1 MHRWTA
7 IFLPPIRISIFEQDI
22 AMLRYI
28 KTSDMCKKFMK
39 SLPVN
44 VNPLAKPC
52 ISACVRRFKTET
64 NEKKKATHPRLAFFS
79 LQRVA
84 MYFIWWENASLPP
97 YSLQPVALYKGVQ
110 ILESGKFLLAEL
122 GILALENHANDWNSE
137 SKFYRQKIR
146 NPVPGTRNP
155 YKDLNPESTFHW
167 QTQTEIQYL
176 ESGIHCVESRIQ
188 DCIGFPYMGQSRF
201 VLRWCYTRRFATND
215 FQRNTALQCWNNV
228 ATIWSNV
235 ATML

>member
-7 IFLPPIRISIFEQDI
+7 MFLPLIRISIFEQDI

-44 VNPLAKPC
+44 INPLAKPC
-52 ISACVRRFKTET
+52 ISAFVRRLKTET
-64 NEKKKATHPRLAFFS
+64 NEKKATHSRFAFFS

-84 MYFIWWENASLPP
+84 MYFISWENASLPP
-97 YSLQPVALYKGVQ
+97 YSLQPVALCKRVQ
-110 ILESGKFLLAEL
+110 ILESGKFLLAES

-137 SKFYRQKIR
+137 SKFYWQKIR

-155 YKDLNPESTFHW
+155 YKDLNPESKFHW
-167 QTQTEIQYL
+167 HRL
-176 ESGIHCVESRIQ
+176 ESSTWNPGSTAWNPESKT
-188 DCIGFPYMGQSRF
+188 
-201 VLRWCYTRRFATND
+201 VLD
-215 FQRNTALQCWNNV
+215 FLTWGRAG
-228 ATIWSNV
+228 SF
-235 ATML
+235 

>member
-137 SKFYRQKIR
+137 SKFYWQKIR

-155 YKDLNPESTFHW
+155 YKDLNPESKFHW
-167 QTQTEIQYL
+167 HRL
-176 ESGIHCVESRIQ
+176 ESSTWNPGSTAWNPESKT
-188 DCIGFPYMGQSRF
+188 
-201 VLRWCYTRRFATND
+201 VLDSLTWGRAGSF
-215 FQRNTALQCWNNV
+215 
-228 ATIWSNV
+228 
-235 ATML
+235 

>member
-1 MHRWTA
+1 M
-7 IFLPPIRISIFEQDI
+7 
-22 AMLRYI
+22 
-28 KTSDMCKKFMK
+28 
-39 SLPVN
+39 
-44 VNPLAKPC
+44 
-52 ISACVRRFKTET
+52 
-64 NEKKKATHPRLAFFS
+64 KKKATHPRFAFFS

-84 MYFIWWENASLPP
+84 MYFISWENASLPP
-97 YSLQPVALYKGVQ
+97 YSLQPVALCKGVQ

-137 SKFYRQKIR
+137 SKFYWQKNPESKFYWQKIR

-155 YKDLNPESTFHW
+155 YKDLNPESKFHW
-167 QTQTEIQYL
+167 QTQTGIQYL